1 MKDLTFQTLQRS
13 SFCIILG
20 KCCVFLNDHQVIG
33 DNSWVSRFS
42 HCSQWLDH
50 RQNLGWMLRFVHKIW
65 QKRNFIGVYIYI
77 YCDIGLYSFSLLTP
91 DFFIC
96 WYPVHYWLH
105 FWPVESRFCSSKH
118 HALLVGSPSFCCPIL
133 PELPCRLQHDEVL
146 LLNFLRSISHSYWPH
161 HHLCSLITSLFMLK
175 CWLCARPNS
184 KLGCQNWNNVWLYP
198 NLQFFFLSSGLRSR
212 FFCIGQE
219 DLDQLREDVSKR
231 LD

>member
-1 MKDLTFQTLQRS
+1 MAKKELYW
-13 SFCIILG
+13 CI
-20 KCCVFLNDHQVIG
+20 
-33 DNSWVSRFS
+33 
-42 HCSQWLDH
+42 
-50 RQNLGWMLRFVHKIW
+50 
-65 QKRNFIGVYIYI
+65 YIYI

-105 FWPVESRFCSSKH
+105 FWPVESRFCSSKR

-198 NLQFFFLSSGLRSR
+198 NLQFFFLAVVCDRVFLYRAGRPWPTAGGRIQETGLRLLVLRSGLRLLLVICLHIS
-212 FFCIGQE
+212 
-219 DLDQLREDVSKR
+219 
-231 LD
+231 